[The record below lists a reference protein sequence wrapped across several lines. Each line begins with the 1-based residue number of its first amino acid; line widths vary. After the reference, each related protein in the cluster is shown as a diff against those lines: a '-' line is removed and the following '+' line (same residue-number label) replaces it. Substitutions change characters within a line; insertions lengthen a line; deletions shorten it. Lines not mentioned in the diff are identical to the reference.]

1 MTQKNETIHSQFYG
15 SAVFGPGSAGISS
28 VTLPGVVHVQPS
40 DGGPARLDNPRWSR
54 SQAWWCTLAVSQVS
68 LHAGFPVGTGS
79 QGGYEAAGGLGRS
92 CEASGGLCWKL
103 LQCHFSVLP
112 QCLDQSKPQIQ
123 PSFRE
128 VEKETI
134 PVDEKSNKSRCKGD
148 GRMYGYFHNL
158 QSLPNLKAFFIFML
172 LAHQSLLGAGPT
184 LFLRQKF
191 RTMDFFL
198 GAEHAVLVTTAEGKI
213 SMNVMPAI
221 KCFCQE

>member
-1 MTQKNETIHSQFYG
+1 M
-15 SAVFGPGSAGISS
+15 
-28 VTLPGVVHVQPS
+28 
-40 DGGPARLDNPRWSR
+40 
-54 SQAWWCTLAVSQVS
+54 LAVSQVS

-103 LQCHFSVLP
+103 LQCHFSFLP
-112 QCLDQSKPQIQ
+112 QCLDQSKSQIQ

-128 VEKETI
+128 VEE
-134 PVDEKSNKSRCKGD
+134 SNKSHCKGD

-172 LAHQSLLGAGPT
+172 LAHHSLLGAGPT

-198 GAEHAVLVTTAEGKI
+198 GAEHAVLVIIAEGKI